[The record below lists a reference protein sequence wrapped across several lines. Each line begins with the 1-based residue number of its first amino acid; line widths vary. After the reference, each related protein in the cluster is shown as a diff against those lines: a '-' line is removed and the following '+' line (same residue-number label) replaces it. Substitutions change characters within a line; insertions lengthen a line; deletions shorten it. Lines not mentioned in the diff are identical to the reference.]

1 MVKIQKHNYTK
12 NKTKIFST
20 KRKQNT
26 RKYSVNQG
34 KNNIQLK
41 NINNYSKYELE
52 KYAPIIVRNTQNV
65 YMPLLGFF
73 SINIIMKLKKFDR
86 CFFVFQNNIIIGC
99 IFFHNL
105 TYNFKHNMLGNQVD
119 TKDFKSKSDINTYL
133 MNWLF
138 WSDSIT
144 PTIFNRSISYLKNIN
159 KLENKNIII
168 TTFTFIHFKQ
178 SNVLSELS
186 QVSQVSLQEQLFN
199 TAIGKYKPII
209 EYSNSDEYKLLTKLG
224 FTYCGYH
231 SNIND
236 EVLNIFT
243 IRYINKCNSNDFQQV
258 YIITRQIDSD
268 PEYFIRTDNFKNFLE
283 QSKLFKIKNVNRYAL
298 DNLFTFYIPTS
309 TENDLC
315 TKNKTVPYEYNFIT
329 NYINNTLGNSH
340 IISNYVF
347 LYFAVREYLGTNSN
361 ILKKQFAEVITS
373 YDRLVEAFK
382 GKSFV
387 GILSFF
393 INDNYLGVSGGF
405 NNLDKFNEFIN
416 KYYSNNVNGFYIR
429 NCEYIKNLYPVKSKT
444 NYIIKTHLIFVLNK
458 NKLNVYAYHMCGLAI
473 FKETDEE
480 LNSNKETIYREYLCS
495 PMYFNNVAN
504 EYFDESID
512 VNDIMFKIRQL
523 CTIIGKVYKKY
534 ATLKINQMNGFL
546 IIEPSIRLIKDP
558 QTQEIYPIFYNITSD
573 FTLSS
578 KDEGNKK
585 QSQWIYELAI
595 SPILDENQRV
605 IFDHSTMSESEK
617 LSYQPL
623 EI

>member
-1 MVKIQKHNYTK
+1 MVKIHKYTK
-12 NKTKIFST
+12 NKKKIFS
-20 KRKQNT
+20 KKKQNT
-26 RKYSVNQG
+26 RDYSSKQG
-34 KNNIQLK
+34 KNNIQFK

-52 KYAPIIVRNTQNV
+52 KYVPIITRNTKHI

-86 CFFVFQNNIIIGC
+86 CFFVLKNNSIIGC
-99 IFFHNL
+99 ILFHNL

-119 TKDFKSKSDINTYL
+119 NKDFKSKSDINTYM

-144 PTIFNRSISYLKNIN
+144 PTIFNKSIALLKNIN

-178 SNVLSELS
+178 SNILSELS
-186 QVSQVSLQEQLFN
+186 QVSQLSLQEQIFN

-209 EYSNSDEYKLLTKLG
+209 EYTNSDEYKLLTKLG

-236 EVLNIFT
+236 ELLNIFT
-243 IRYINKCNSNDFQQV
+243 IRYINKCTSKDFQQV
-258 YIITRQIDSD
+258 YIITRQIDNN
-268 PEYFIRTDNFKNFLE
+268 PNFFVRTDNFQNYLE

-298 DNLFTFYIPTS
+298 DNLFTFYVS
-309 TENDLC
+309 SGFNDLC
-315 TKNKTVPYEYNFIT
+315 TKHKTVPYEYNFIT

-340 IISNYVF
+340 IISNYQF
-347 LYFAVREYLGTNSN
+347 LYFAAREYLGTNSN

-373 YDRLVEAFK
+373 YDRLVEVFK
-382 GKSFV
+382 EKSLI
-387 GILSFF
+387 GIMAFF
-393 INDNYLGVSGGF
+393 INNNYFGISGGF
-405 NNLDKFNEFIN
+405 NNLDKLNEFIN
-416 KYYSNNVNGFYIR
+416 KYHSHNVNGFYIR
-429 NCEYIKNLYPVKSKT
+429 NNGFIKNLYPVKSKT
-444 NYIIKTHLIFVLNK
+444 NYYIAAHLIFVLNK
-458 NKLNVYAYHMCGLAI
+458 NKLNVYASHTCGLLI

-480 LNSNKETIYREYLCS
+480 LHSNKEILDKEFLYP
-495 PMYFNNVAN
+495 PMNFNYFAN
-504 EYFDESID
+504 EYFDDSID
-512 VNDIMFKIRQL
+512 VNDIMLKIRQL
-523 CTIIGKVYKKY
+523 CTIIGKVYKKH

-546 IIEPSIRLIKDP
+546 ITHSYIKLIKDP
-558 QTQEIYPIFYNITSD
+558 QTQEIYPILYNIGAE
-573 FTLSS
+573 FLLSS
-578 KDEGNKK
+578 KDEPNRK

-595 SPILDENQRV
+595 SPLLDENQRV
-605 IFDHSTMSESEK
+605 IFDHSTMTETEK